1 MHLPYGFVKC
11 KVISDPVMKPSRHRH
26 EIQYHL
32 HANLSVRKDGAST
45 TWDTAINVGTN
56 DADDLLKY
64 KFAFDYAH
72 PILATLRA
80 APPGFTDLTGTST
93 LPALDFLRSNILN
106 GTGPWRMSDPM
117 DGSDTPDPAATL
129 KRLLKSAQKLNADVY
144 IFGRTYIEG
153 DGIHDIHM
161 NQGSGGN
168 FVNDGVDND
177 NDHNDIWQDGAVLL
191 DFGRPQWSAYFTTF
205 TQQMVPTDN
214 LGNSQDGAHRM
225 SDADDNSLARS

>member
-1 MHLPYGFVKC
+1 
-11 KVISDPVMKPSRHRH
+11 MKPSGHKH

-32 HANLSVRKDGAST
+32 HANLSVMSGRAST
-45 TWDTAINVGTN
+45 IWDTAINVGTN

-72 PILATLRA
+72 PVLAGLQAVT
-80 APPGFTDLTGTST
+80 PGFTDLTGANS

-106 GTGPWRMSDPM
+106 GTGPWRISDPM
-117 DGSDTPDPAATL
+117 DGSDTPDPVATL
-129 KRLLKSAQKLNADVY
+129 KRLLVKARALNADVY
-144 IFGRTYIEG
+144 IFGRTYTEG

-168 FVNDGVDND
+168 FVNDGTDNN
-177 NDHNDIWQDGAVLL
+177 NDHNDIWQDGAVLV
-191 DFGRPQWSAYFTTF
+191 DFGKPQWSAYFTTF

-214 LGNSQDGAHRM
+214 LGNSEMNNHGM
-225 SDADDNSLARS
+225 SEADENSIAT